1 MRVVVTGTSGFLG
14 YHFTRWL
21 ETQGIEVVAIWRRQA
36 PLFEQALA
44 EQLDLAAPVQVQ
56 QALTKW
62 NPTHIVHC
70 AAMTSTAQCEAE
82 PDAAFRDNFA
92 TTQNLVVAANEAL
105 RAKPFFLFIST
116 DLVFDGTK
124 GFYREEDQPNPIM
137 VYGKTKLAA
146 EQAVELT
153 YQGDWAIVRSALIY
167 GVPTPL
173 GRGTFLTWLIH
184 GLRSGECPL
193 FTDEY
198 RTPLAV
204 SELCWLL
211 NKVLMEK
218 HVGIWHAAGPDRLS
232 RYEIGLLVSEIFGL
246 PAESVKPVSLAGAT
260 LPAPRPADVSMD
272 ITKARTLLGF
282 SPAPLVENLKNLAKV
297 WDAA

>member
-14 YHFTRWL
+14 YHFTHWL
-21 ETQGIEVVAIWRRQA
+21 ETQGVEVVAIWRQQA
-36 PLFEQALA
+36 PSFEQAIG
-44 EQLDLAAPVQVQ
+44 EQLDLADAAEVLR
-56 QALTKW
+56 ALTKW

-70 AAMTSTAQCEAE
+70 AAMTSTAQCEAD
-82 PDAAFRDNFA
+82 PDAAFRDNFT
-92 TTQNLVVAANEAL
+92 TTQNLVIAANEAL
-105 RAKPFFLFIST
+105 RAKPFFLFVST

-153 YQGDWAIVRSALIY
+153 YQGEWAIVRSALIY

-173 GRGTFLTWLIH
+173 GRGSFLTWLLH
-184 GLRSGECPL
+184 GLTSGGCPL

-211 NKVLMEK
+211 HKVLKEQ
-218 HVGIWHAAGPDRLS
+218 VSGIWHAAGPERLS
-232 RYEIGLLVSEIFGL
+232 RYEIGLRVAEIFGL
-246 PAESVKPVSLAGAT
+246 PKESVKPTRLAEAV

-272 ITKARTLLGF
+272 VTKARTLLGF
-282 SPAPLVENLKNLAKV
+282 SPKPLTENLKSLARI
-297 WDAA
+297 WDLS